1 MSALNNLLSKSISD
15 LGHDEL
21 RAVIQSAQ
29 AAIGLLRERS
39 DDQWL
44 WIAEMNFRP
53 WLEQEKRTLSSE
65 YENLLF
71 MLYFVE
77 LSIVHCIEREL
88 DFSSMQRIHPIKTLF
103 LSPAEL
109 RLIIMIDADLGRR
122 IGDELDGVR
131 PL

>member
-1 MSALNNLLSKSISD
+1 MTQASPSSPNTPSSSSLPTWAFLPVLPDELMSALNNLLSKSISD

-53 WLEQEKRTLSSE
+53 WSEQEKRTL
-65 YENLLF
+65 
-71 MLYFVE
+71 
-77 LSIVHCIEREL
+77 
-88 DFSSMQRIHPIKTLF
+88 
-103 LSPAEL
+103 
-109 RLIIMIDADLGRR
+109 
-122 IGDELDGVR
+122 
-131 PL
+131 